1 MMNERNTLTATR
13 STNKVGLIGT
23 GMVGASFAYSLMQQG
38 VANELVLIDADAARA
53 EGEMMDLNH
62 GLPFVRPMRIIAG
75 DYSDLSDAEVIV
87 ICAGIGQRP
96 GQTRLELLRTNAG
109 IFRQVVPKINAVN
122 RDAIIIVATNPV
134 DILTQI
140 TAQIVGLDRNRVMG
154 SGTAL
159 DTARLRYML
168 GVHYGVDSR
177 SVHAYVVG
185 EHGDSELAL
194 WSLANIAGVR
204 LADFVGANGQ
214 GYDQPAL
221 DRIFDQT
228 RNAAYEII
236 QRKKATYYAIGL
248 GLLSIV
254 ESVLRDQHT
263 VMTVSSPLRGEY
275 DVHGIAISM
284 PAIVGRS
291 GVEEVLNLPL
301 NESELGAFQ
310 SSAQTLKDRL
320 AEVS

>member
-1 MMNERNTLTATR
+1 MMDRKEMNI
-13 STNKVGLIGT
+13 VGLIGT
-23 GMVGASFAYSLMQQG
+23 GMVGTTFAYALMQHG
-38 VANELVLIDADAARA
+38 LANELVLIDADTRRA

-75 DYSDLSDAEVIV
+75 DYADLADADVVV

-96 GQTRLELLRTNAG
+96 GQTRLELLKTNAG
-109 IFRQVVPKINAVN
+109 IFQEIVPKILAVN
-122 RDAIIIVATNPV
+122 QDAILLIASNPV

-140 TAQIVGLDRNRVMG
+140 AAEIVGLKYGRVLG
-154 SGTAL
+154 SGTML
-159 DTARLRYML
+159 DTARLRFML
-168 GVHYGVDSR
+168 GQHYGVDPR
-177 SVHAYVVG
+177 SVHAYIVG

-204 LADFVGANGQ
+204 LDDFVGADGQ
-214 GYDQPAL
+214 GYDREAI

-248 GLLSIV
+248 GLLAIV
-254 ESVLRDQHT
+254 EAVLRDQHT
-263 VMTVSSPLRGEY
+263 VMTVSSPLTGQY
-275 DVHGIAISM
+275 GVDGISVSM
-284 PAIVGRS
+284 PAIVGRR
-291 GVEEVLNLPL
+291 GVEEVLCLPL
-301 NESELGAFQ
+301 SESELEAFL

-320 AEVS
+320 AEIR

>member
-1 MMNERNTLTATR
+1 MNERK

-23 GMVGASFAYSLMQQG
+23 GMVGASFAYSLMQRG

-75 DYSDLSDAEVIV
+75 GYADVADAEVIV
-87 ICAGIGQRP
+87 ICAGVGQRP
-96 GQTRLELLRTNAG
+96 GQSRLDLLRTNAG
-109 IFRQVVPKINAVN
+109 IFRDILPKVDAVN
-122 RDAIIIVATNPV
+122 KSAIIIVATNPV
-134 DILTQI
+134 DLLTQI
-140 TAQIVGLDRNRVMG
+140 SAQILGLEPCRVMG

-194 WSLANIAGVR
+194 WSLSNIAGVR

-214 GYDQPAL
+214 GYDQAAL

-254 ESVLRDQHT
+254 ESILRDQHT
-263 VMTVSSPLRGEY
+263 VMTVSSPLFGQY
-275 DVHGIAISM
+275 GVNGISISM

-291 GVEEVLNLPL
+291 GVEKVLNLPL
-301 NESELGAFQ
+301 SDAELAAFQ
-310 SSAQTLKDRL
+310 SSARTLKDRL
-320 AEVS
+320 AEIS

>member
-1 MMNERNTLTATR
+1 MNERR

-23 GMVGASFAYSLMQQG
+23 GMVGASFAYSLMQSG
-38 VANELVLIDADAARA
+38 AANEMVLIDADAARA

-62 GLPFVRPMRIIAG
+62 GMPFVRPMRIIAG
-75 DYSDLSDAEVIV
+75 DYSDLADADVIV
-87 ICAGIGQRP
+87 ICAGVGQRP
-96 GQTRLELLRTNAG
+96 GQTRLELLQTNAG
-109 IFRQVVPKINAVN
+109 IFHDIVPKVTAINQQ
-122 RDAIIIVATNPV
+122 AIIIVATNPV

-140 TAQIVGLDRNRVMG
+140 AAQIVGLDRCRVLG
-154 SGTAL
+154 SGTSL

-194 WSLANIAGVR
+194 WSLANIGGVR
-204 LADFVGANGQ
+204 LADFVGANQQ
-214 GYDQPAL
+214 GYDQAAL
-221 DRIFDQT
+221 DRIFSQT

-254 ESVLRDQHT
+254 EAVLRDQHT
-263 VMTVSSPLRGEY
+263 VMTVSSPLSGQY
-275 DVHGIAISM
+275 GVSDIAISM
-284 PAIVGRS
+284 PAIVGRR

-301 NESELGAFQ
+301 SESELTAFQ

-320 AEVS
+320 GEVS

>member
-1 MMNERNTLTATR
+1 MNERK

-23 GMVGASFAYSLMQQG
+23 GMVGASFAYSLMQRG

-75 DYSDLSDAEVIV
+75 GYADLADAEVIV
-87 ICAGIGQRP
+87 ICAGVGQRP
-96 GQTRLELLRTNAG
+96 GQSRLDLLRTNAG
-109 IFRQVVPKINAVN
+109 IFRDILPKVDAVN
-122 RDAIIIVATNPV
+122 KSAIIIVATNPV
-134 DILTQI
+134 DLLTQI
-140 TAQIVGLDRNRVMG
+140 SVQILGLEPCRVMG

-194 WSLANIAGVR
+194 WSLSNIAGVR

-214 GYDQPAL
+214 GYDQAAL

-254 ESVLRDQHT
+254 ESILRDQHT
-263 VMTVSSPLRGEY
+263 VMTVSSPLFGQY
-275 DVHGIAISM
+275 GVNGISISM

-291 GVEEVLNLPL
+291 GVEKVLNLPL
-301 NESELGAFQ
+301 SDAELAAFQ
-310 SSAQTLKDRL
+310 SSARTLKDRL
-320 AEVS
+320 AEIS

>member
-1 MMNERNTLTATR
+1 MNERR

-23 GMVGASFAYSLMQQG
+23 GMVGASFAYSLMQSG
-38 VANELVLIDADAARA
+38 AANEMVLIDADAARA

-62 GLPFVRPMRIIAG
+62 GMPFVRPMRIIAG
-75 DYSDLSDAEVIV
+75 DYSDLDDADVIV
-87 ICAGIGQRP
+87 ICAGVGQRP
-96 GQTRLELLRTNAG
+96 GQTRLELLQTNAG
-109 IFRQVVPKINAVN
+109 IFHNIVPKVAVVN
-122 RDAIIIVATNPV
+122 QDAIIIVATNPV

-140 TAQIVGLDRNRVMG
+140 AAQIVGLDRCRVLG
-154 SGTAL
+154 SGTSL

-194 WSLANIAGVR
+194 WSLANIGGVR
-204 LADFVGANGQ
+204 LADFVGANRQ
-214 GYDQPAL
+214 GYDQAAL
-221 DRIFDQT
+221 DRIFNQT
-228 RNAAYEII
+228 CNAAYEII

-254 ESVLRDQHT
+254 EAVLRDQHT
-263 VMTVSSPLRGEY
+263 VMTVSSPLSGQY
-275 DVHGIAISM
+275 GVSDIAISM
-284 PAIVGRS
+284 PAIVGRR

-301 NESELGAFQ
+301 SESELTAFQ

>member
-1 MMNERNTLTATR
+1 MIERKI
-13 STNKVGLIGT
+13 TNKVGLIGA
-23 GMVGASFAYSLMQQG
+23 GMVGASFAYSLMQSG
-38 VANELVLIDADAARA
+38 VANELTLIDADAARA

-75 DYSDLSDAEVIV
+75 DYADLADADVIV

-96 GQTRLELLRTNAG
+96 GQTRLELLQTNAG
-109 IFRQVVPKINAVN
+109 IFNTIVHKIIAVN
-122 RDAIIIVATNPV
+122 QEAIIIVATNPV

-140 TAQIVGLDRNRVMG
+140 SAQIVGMDCRRVLG
-154 SGTAL
+154 SGTVL

-177 SVHAYVVG
+177 SVHAYIVG

-204 LADFVGANGQ
+204 LVDFVGANGQ
-214 GYDQPAL
+214 GYDQAAI
-221 DRIFDQT
+221 DRIFHQT

-263 VMTVSSPLRGEY
+263 VMTVSSPLSGQY
-275 DVHGIAISM
+275 GVSDIAISM
-284 PAIVGRS
+284 PAIVGRR
-291 GVEEVLNLPL
+291 GVEEVLTLPL
-301 NESELGAFQ
+301 SESELSDFQ
-310 SSAQTLKDRL
+310 CSAQTLKDRL
-320 AEVS
+320 AELK

>member
-1 MMNERNTLTATR
+1 MNERK

-23 GMVGASFAYSLMQQG
+23 GMVGASFAYSLMQRG

-75 DYSDLSDAEVIV
+75 GYADLADAEVIV
-87 ICAGIGQRP
+87 ICAGVGQRP
-96 GQTRLELLRTNAG
+96 GQSRLDLLRTNAG
-109 IFRQVVPKINAVN
+109 IFRDILPKVDAINKS
-122 RDAIIIVATNPV
+122 AIIIVATNPV
-134 DILTQI
+134 DLLTQI
-140 TAQIVGLDRNRVMG
+140 SAQILGLEPYRVMG

-194 WSLANIAGVR
+194 WSLSNIAGVR

-214 GYDQPAL
+214 GYDQAAL

-254 ESVLRDQHT
+254 ESILRDQHT
-263 VMTVSSPLRGEY
+263 VMTVSSPLFGQY
-275 DVHGIAISM
+275 GVNGISISM

-291 GVEEVLNLPL
+291 GVEKVLNLPL
-301 NESELGAFQ
+301 SDAELAAFQ
-310 SSAQTLKDRL
+310 SSARTLKDRL
-320 AEVS
+320 AEIS

>member
-1 MMNERNTLTATR
+1 MAERR

-23 GMVGASFAYSLMQQG
+23 GMVGASFAYSLMQRG

-75 DYSDLSDAEVIV
+75 DYPDLADAEVIV
-87 ICAGIGQRP
+87 ICAGVSQRP
-96 GQTRLELLRTNAG
+96 GQTRLELLKTNAG
-109 IFRQVVPKINAVN
+109 IFHNIVPKVTAVN
-122 RDAIIIVATNPV
+122 RDAILVIATNPV

-140 TAQIVGLDRNRVMG
+140 AAQIVGLDRGRVLG

-177 SVHAYVVG
+177 SVHAYIVG

-204 LADFVGANGQ
+204 LTDFVGANGQ
-214 GYDQPAL
+214 GYDQAAL
-221 DRIFDQT
+221 DRIFSQA

-254 ESVLRDQHT
+254 EAVLRDQHT
-263 VMTVSSPLRGEY
+263 VMTVSSPLAGQY
-275 DVHGIAISM
+275 GVDGISISM
-284 PAIVGRS
+284 PTIVGRG

-301 NESELGAFQ
+301 SESELEAFQ

-320 AEVS
+320 VGVS

>member
-1 MMNERNTLTATR
+1 MNERR

-23 GMVGASFAYSLMQQG
+23 GMVGASFAYSLMQRG
-38 VANELVLIDADAARA
+38 AANELVLIDADAARA

-62 GLPFVRPMRIIAG
+62 GMAFVRPMRIIAG
-75 DYSDLSDAEVIV
+75 DYSDLADAEVIV

-96 GQTRLELLRTNAG
+96 GQTRLELLQTNAG
-109 IFRQVVPKINAVN
+109 IFHSIVPKVTAVN
-122 RDAIIIVATNPV
+122 QDAIIIVATNPV

-140 TAQIVGLDRNRVMG
+140 TTQIMGCDRCRVLG

-168 GVHYGVDSR
+168 GVHYGVDPR

-214 GYDQPAL
+214 GYDQAAL
-221 DRIFDQT
+221 DRIFSQT

-254 ESVLRDQHT
+254 EAVLHDQHT
-263 VMTVSSPLRGEY
+263 VMTVSSPLSEQYG
-275 DVHGIAISM
+275 VSGISISM
-284 PAIVGRS
+284 PAIVGNA

-301 NESELGAFQ
+301 SASELAAFQ

-320 AEVS
+320 AEIS